1 MKSRRRSRAPVRA
14 YARGASLVEAV
25 AVIPVFI
32 LFAVGMIYMH
42 RLYNHK
48 LTVQSSARSHTMA
61 YALGGCNG
69 DFATV
74 VHSSTG
80 NLSGAP
86 PSGVGNPGDIHPQDG
101 NGQLMEQQ
109 GGESVATLKHTS
121 STVQTTFE
129 PGSTFPSATKTSKSS
144 ATAMCDE
151 TPQKGDLPG
160 LIKYAIHLFVP

>member
-1 MKSRRRSRAPVRA
+1 MKTLAARRKLQ
-14 YARGASLVEAV
+14 RGASLVEAV

-42 RLYNHK
+42 RLYTHK
-48 LTVQSSARSHTMA
+48 LTVQSSARAHTMA
-61 YALGGCNG
+61 YALGGCKG

-74 VHSSTG
+74 VHASDG
-80 NLSGAP
+80 NLSNAP
-86 PSGVGNPGDIHPQDG
+86 PSGVGDPGDIHPQDG

-109 GGESVATLKHTS
+109 GGETVATLKHTS
-121 STVQTTFE
+121 STVQTTFD
-129 PGSTFPSATKTSKSS
+129 PGATFPNATKTSKSS

-151 TPQKGDLPG
+151 VPQKGDLPG